1 MEYYFAWWNLENLF
15 DLQHSADRPAWL
27 QSRLASELD
36 GWNANVLDTK
46 LAQISRIVARLN
58 AGEGPDIL
66 GVCEVENEAV
76 LSKLAGKLNQALP
89 QRRYQVV
96 HSDTLDQRGIDIAFV
111 YDNRRFNKPRDR
123 DVFNYVVLKRN
134 ATRDLLQVNFRTAG
148 SNKKDLVV
156 IGNHWPSRLGG
167 VLGSEPY
174 RIIAAETLSYWLER
188 IPEKMGREP
197 PILVM
202 GDFNDEPFDRSVAE
216 YALGLKDSSRVR
228 SWRSRKP
235 YLLNLM
241 WRLQEDG
248 VGTHFYDSWG
258 MLDQLLVNR
267 ALLKGDA
274 GIELVAGSAEIYQ
287 DSDLIKANKPRRFS
301 RPSEGNR
308 YDPGG
313 FSDHLPIGLRCRRL
327 D

>member
-15 DLQHSADRPAWL
+15 DLENSPNRPAWL
-27 QSRLASELD
+27 QSRLASELENWTAD
-36 GWNANVLDTK
+36 VLDTK
-46 LAQISRIVARLN
+46 LTQITRIVARLN
-58 AGEGPDIL
+58 AGQGPDIL

-76 LSKLAGKLNQALP
+76 LAKLAAKLNLALP

-96 HSDTLDQRGIDIAFV
+96 HSDTQDLRGIDIAFV
-111 YDNRRFNKPRDR
+111 YDNRRFNKPRER

-148 SNKKDLVV
+148 GNKKDLVV

-167 VLGSEPY
+167 VLESEPY

-188 IPEKMGREP
+188 IPEKMGREAA
-197 PILVM
+197 ILVM

-216 YALGLKDSSRVR
+216 YALGLKDSSKVR
-228 SWRSRKP
+228 SRRSRKP
-235 YLLNLM
+235 YLYNLM
-241 WRLQEDG
+241 WHLQEDG
-248 VGTHFYDSWG
+248 VGTHFYDGWG

-267 ALLKGDA
+267 ALLNGDA
-274 GIELVAGSAEIYQ
+274 GFALADGGSEIFR
-287 DSDLIKANKPRRFS
+287 DPDLIRNDKPRRFS

-313 FSDHLPIGLRCRRL
+313 FSDHLPIGVHCRRI